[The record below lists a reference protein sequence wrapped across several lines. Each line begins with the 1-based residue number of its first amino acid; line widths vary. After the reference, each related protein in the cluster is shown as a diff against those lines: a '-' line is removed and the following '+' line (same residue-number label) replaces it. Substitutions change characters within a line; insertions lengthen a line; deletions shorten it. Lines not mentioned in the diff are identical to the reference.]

1 MRGMSEAEDKI
12 LIITSL
18 NISVFIWSSETILFT
33 NIIPFLPEPSE
44 THCFFPLDQK
54 KKKNDMML
62 HRFFY
67 LVKQLIIQILSFV
80 LVYAMSEKA
89 P

>member
-12 LIITSL
+12 PIISSL

-44 THCFFPLDQK
+44 THCFFPLD
-54 KKKNDMML
+54 
-62 HRFFY
+62 
-67 LVKQLIIQILSFV
+67 
-80 LVYAMSEKA
+80 
-89 P
+89 